1 MPHFVENGLGV
12 GPDFFV
18 DKRKGCCLGPTSIFY
33 RGTDHAACIGDE
45 IGQHEDT
52 AAGEYLFG
60 LCRERDVGALSDDPG
75 LQSRNIAGMDD
86 IWACRRD
93 PDIAWDVDHRIH
105 AELAA
110 ARVVDQCPPFG
121 LEATSALRSSPS

>member
-86 IWACRRD
+86 IGPRRGGFRSRMGCR
-93 PDIAWDVDHRIH
+93 
-105 AELAA
+105 
-110 ARVVDQCPPFG
+110 
-121 LEATSALRSSPS
+121 SLRLLRTCGRMDNH